1 MRVVDILSGFVPLLF
16 FGSIAWV
23 VFRFM
28 GRVHQTMGNDP
39 AMTVRQL
46 FTYGVLFFT
55 MILVAVG
62 GSTLVDEVVRD
73 SPRLSN
79 RDLAQAFSFVIVG
92 LPVFGLLLRYVD
104 RRLREDEAERSS
116 AVWAVYLNVA
126 LFTSL
131 IGAMVGAFR
140 VIRNLLEE
148 RADVQAYDLTLFALW
163 AAFWVLHW
171 GYLRSRHGIPGDTDL
186 ALGSI
191 VGLSVLGVAN
201 IGLFYVLAD
210 EIYTWLTDDPIIDRA
225 GPTVP
230 EWSALF
236 AVGFVVW
243 LWYWFT
249 HYESA
254 PRTQTWFVTVVPVGA
269 LSAFIALIVAGAAIV
284 YNTLVWFI
292 GNRGDDDAVRHF
304 DQLPFLSA
312 VLLTGLSAWLYY
324 RWLIRSEEVRNEPRR
339 AYDYALAGAAL
350 VAGTIGAILCL
361 SALFIPNTVQR
372 NDVIAGFVLL
382 ATGAP
387 IWVYYWNSI
396 ATHVKLDGGDEL
408 RSPVRRAYIY
418 GAIGSSA
425 IAAIIAGLVF
435 LQFAVEDVLDGATS
449 WDTLQD
455 HRYAIATLITV
466 AAVSWYHVSVFRAE
480 RHEYEVQPPPPTGL
494 HHPRHIIVLGGDV
507 SDLASIGSKLGAQIE
522 YWHRT
527 DRADQHVPDTAALL
541 DQITV
546 ADGDE
551 MLVLIG
557 DDGPIL
563 IPFER

>member
-1 MRVVDILSGFVPLLF
+1 MRVVDILAGFVPLLF
-16 FGSIAWV
+16 LGSIAWV

-46 FTYGVLFFT
+46 FTYGLLFFT

-62 GSTLVDEVVRD
+62 GSSLVDEAVRD
-73 SPRLSN
+73 SPRFSN

-104 RRLREDEAERSS
+104 RRLREDEAERTG
-116 AVWAVYLNVA
+116 AMWAVYLNVA
-126 LFTSL
+126 LFTTL

-148 RADVQAYDLTLFALW
+148 SADVQAYDLTLFAVW
-163 AAFWVLHW
+163 AAFWILHW
-171 GYLRSRHGIPGDTDL
+171 AYLRARHGIPGDTDL

-201 IGLFYVLAD
+201 VGLFYVLAD
-210 EIYTWLTDDPIIDRA
+210 EIYTWLTDDPITDRA
-225 GPTVP
+225 GPAVP

-254 PRTQTWFVTVVPVGA
+254 PRTQAWFLTVVPVGA
-269 LSAFIALIVAGAAIV
+269 LSAFIAVIVAGAAVV
-284 YNTLVWFI
+284 YEALVWFI
-292 GNRGDDDAVRHF
+292 GNTGDDDAVRHF

-312 VLLTGLSAWLYY
+312 VFLTGLSAWLYY
-324 RWLIRSEEVRNEPRR
+324 RWLIRAEEVRNEPSR

-361 SALFIPNTVQR
+361 SALFIPDTVQR

-387 IWVYYWNSI
+387 IWVFFWNSI
-396 ATHVKLDGGDEL
+396 ATRVKSDGGDEL
-408 RSPVRRAYIY
+408 RSPVVGHTSIPQSGRVPSPRSFL
-418 GAIGSSA
+418 GSSFFSSPSRTCSTA
-425 IAAIIAGLVF
+425 QHHGTPSRTTGMRSPHSSLWP
-435 LQFAVEDVLDGATS
+435 LCPGTTSRCSEPNATS
-449 WDTLQD
+449 TKFNLGHQRGFTIRGTSSSWV
-455 HRYAIATLITV
+455 AMSATLRRSE
-466 AAVSWYHVSVFRAE
+466 ARSARKS
-480 RHEYEVQPPPPTGL
+480 
-494 HHPRHIIVLGGDV
+494 
-507 SDLASIGSKLGAQIE
+507 SIGTVPIE
-522 YWHRT
+522 PTNMFRIRPPCSTRSPLRT
-527 DRADQHVPDTAALL
+527 VTRCWC
-541 DQITV
+541 
-546 ADGDE
+546 
-551 MLVLIG
+551 
-557 DDGPIL
+557 
-563 IPFER
+563 